1 MASTTIPI
9 VALSIGLM
17 FGSKAFSQ
25 TITLSPAGGPP
36 TTSTQ
41 VSGSGFSPSASI
53 DIYFGRTDEA
63 SATADGSGSF
73 SNIAIQVPA
82 SALQG
87 EHTVSAVPSGGGSG
101 AQATF
106 AVYTNWPQYGFG
118 PNHTGHNPY
127 ENVLSPSTVGSIELK
142 WTSSIQASPTAV
154 ADGVVYASAEHA
166 IYALDAST
174 GAPLWGHASGPVL
187 TATPVVAS
195 GVVYVADDNGAIYAF
210 DAGTGAE
217 LWTYVSN
224 GAVDPGSFL
233 TVVNEV
239 LYFPNVYFIYGL
251 NANSGALVS
260 IYDIGGGANY
270 TPAVANGVVY
280 VGSVSGYVEALDV
293 STGAMLWVASTN
305 PSCYCGFAPSAAVA
319 DGVVYESSEDGYLY
333 AFDASTGARLWTFSN
348 GREYKAGFG
357 SIAVANGVVYA
368 GSPDNYVYALNAS
381 TGVPVWAYNAGGM
394 APVLVVANGVVYA
407 AVRDGN
413 LYALNSLTGAELWS
427 YAAGAFSP
435 VVANGKLYAV
445 CGGFVC
451 AFGLPDGAG
460 TENR

>member
-1 MASTTIPI
+1 MLAARTSIPI
-9 VALSIGLM
+9 IAALLLS
-17 FGSKAFSQ
+17 SAAFSQ

-41 VSGSGFSPSASI
+41 VSGSGFSPGASI

-87 EHTVSAVPSGGGSG
+87 EHTVSAVPSGGGSS

-118 PNHTGHNPY
+118 PDHAGHNPY
-127 ENVLSPSTVGSIELK
+127 ENVLSPSTVGGIELK

-154 ADGVVYASAEHA
+154 ADGVLFASAEAA

-174 GAPLWGHASGPVL
+174 GAPLWGHATGPTL
-187 TATPVVAS
+187 TAPPVVAS
-195 GVVYVADDNGAIYAF
+195 GVVYVADGIGAIYAF

-224 GAVDPGSFL
+224 GAVEPGSFL
-233 TVVNEV
+233 TVVNGV
-239 LYFPNVYFIYGL
+239 LYFPNVNDIYGL
-251 NANSGALVS
+251 NANSGALVW
-260 IYDIGGGANY
+260 INGPGGGANY
-270 TPAVANGVVY
+270 TPAVANGVAY
-280 VGSVSGYVEALDV
+280 VESVSGYVEALDA

-305 PSCYCGFAPSAAVA
+305 PSCYCGFAPSAAVW
-319 DGVVYESSEDGYLY
+319 DGVVYASSEDGYLY
-333 AFDASTGARLWTFSN
+333 AFDASTGAKLWSFSN
-348 GREYKAGFG
+348 GREYKVGFG
-357 SIAVANGVVYA
+357 SIAAADGVVYA
-368 GSPDNYVYALNAS
+368 GSADKYVYALNAS
-381 TGVPVWAYNAGGM
+381 TGVAVWAFNAGGM
-394 APVLVVANGVVYA
+394 VPVLAVANGVVYA
-407 AVRDGN
+407 PVLGGN
-413 LYALNSLTGAELWS
+413 LYALNSRTGAELWS
-427 YAAGAFSP
+427 YAAGASQP

-460 TENR
+460 TDNR

>member
-1 MASTTIPI
+1 MMSAAGTSIPI
-9 VALSIGLM
+9 IAALLLS
-17 FGSKAFSQ
+17 SAAFSQ

-73 SNIAIQVPA
+73 SIAIQVPA

-87 EHTVSAVPSGGGSG
+87 EHTVSAVPGGGGSS

-118 PNHTGHNPY
+118 PNHAGHNPY
-127 ENVLSPSTVGSIELK
+127 ENVLSPSTVGSIKLK
-142 WTSSIQASPTAV
+142 WISSIQASPTAV
-154 ADGVVYASAEHA
+154 ADGVVYASAENA
-166 IYALDAST
+166 IYALDVST
-174 GAPLWGHASGPVL
+174 GALLWEHATGPIL
-187 TATPVVAS
+187 TAPPVVAS
-195 GVVYVADDNGAIYAF
+195 GVVYVADGNGAIYAF

-224 GAVDPGSFL
+224 GAVEPGSLL

-239 LYFPNVYFIYGL
+239 LYFPNVNFIYGL

-270 TPAVANGVVY
+270 TPAVANGVAY
-280 VGSVSGYVEALDV
+280 VESVSGYVEALDA

-305 PSCYCGFAPSAAVA
+305 PGCYCGFAPSAAVW
-319 DGVVYESSEDGYLY
+319 DGVVYASSEDGYLY
-333 AFDASTGARLWTFSN
+333 AFDASTGAKLWSFSN
-348 GREYKAGFG
+348 GRKYKAGFG
-357 SIAVANGVVYA
+357 SIAAASGVVYA
-368 GSPDNYVYALNAS
+368 GSADNYVYALNAS
-381 TGVPVWAYNAGGM
+381 TGVALWAFNAGGM
-394 APVLVVANGVVYA
+394 VPVLAVANGVVYA
-407 AVRDGN
+407 PVLGGN
-413 LYALNSLTGAELWS
+413 LYALDSRTGAELWS
-427 YAAGAFSP
+427 YPADAFFSP
-435 VVANGKLYAV
+435 VVANGKLYAA
-445 CGGFVC
+445 CGRFVC

-460 TENR
+460 TDNR